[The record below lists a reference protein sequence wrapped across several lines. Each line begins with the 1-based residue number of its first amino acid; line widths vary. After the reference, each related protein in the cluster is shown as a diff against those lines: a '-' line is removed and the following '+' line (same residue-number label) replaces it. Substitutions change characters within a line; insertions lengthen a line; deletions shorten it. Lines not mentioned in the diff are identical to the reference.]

1 MRETNNERTRDIY
14 GIDLGTTNSLIG
26 LRDEY
31 LSPLVPSVVDLQNKV
46 AGESVKEKVDAD
58 RSFKV
63 DMSMSLE
70 GQPSIVD
77 SSYVLKEL
85 RRQAGGSKV
94 KDVVISVPAYF
105 KDSQR
110 QATKEAAKLAGLNVV
125 ALINEPTAAAMYI
138 SKTTKQLSVVY
149 DLGGGT
155 FDVSI
160 IDSRF
165 GNYDVQATDGLI
177 VGGDDFDTAI
187 FRHLC
192 KTGKVAV
199 HHLNKERIMALT
211 MQCTKWKIAMQ
222 KERHDLH
229 VDLSEWGGA
238 SDCLF
243 TEQSYI
249 AIMKMTFG
257 ETITKAKNVIAE
269 AIPYGDVYD
278 IVLVGGSTRCPYL
291 REWLTKELGQAPV
304 ELTYDPDRVVA
315 QGAAMYAD
323 LIATGESDAM
333 VSDVTCALSI
343 GLSDGTVRVIID
355 KNSKL
360 PISDSTMAYNDKAS
374 DKMQLDIYQGDS
386 KLASQNEHIGRV
398 IYDFGRV
405 VEAYDGCVEV
415 TMAVD
420 TSGVITFT
428 CQELLKEPVVTK
440 LVRDVKN
447 K

>member
-1 MRETNNERTRDIY
+1 MRENETGRNIY

-26 LRDEY
+26 LREEF
-31 LSPLVPSVVDLQNKV
+31 LSELVPSVVDLKSKV
-46 AGESVKEKVDAD
+46 AGDSVRDKVDAD
-58 RSFKV
+58 RSFKI
-63 DMSMSLE
+63 DMSMALE

-85 RRQAGGSKV
+85 RRIAGGSKV
-94 KDVVISVPAYF
+94 IDVVISVPAYF

-138 SKTTKQLSVVY
+138 SKTRKQLSVVY

-165 GNYDVQATDGLI
+165 GNYDVQASDGLI
-177 VGGDDFDTAI
+177 LGGDDFDTAI
-187 FRHLC
+187 FRHVC
-192 KTGKVAV
+192 KGAKVAV
-199 HHLNKERIMALT
+199 HHLSKNDIMALKI
-211 MQCTKWKIAMQ
+211 QCAKWKIQMQ
-222 KERHDLH
+222 QERRDITL
-229 VDLSEWGGA
+229 DLSMWGG
-238 SDCLF
+238 SNSFIF

-249 AIMKMTFG
+249 ALMKLTFS
-257 ETITKAKNVIAE
+257 ETITKTKDVIAE
-269 AIPYGDVYD
+269 AIPYGDAYD

-291 REWLTKELGQAPV
+291 REWLTRELGQAPV
-304 ELTYDPDRVVA
+304 ELFYDPDRVVA

-323 LIATGESDAM
+323 LIAKGEADVM

-360 PISDSTMAYNDKAS
+360 PITNSTMAYNDKAS

-398 IYDFGRV
+398 VYDFGKI
-405 VEAYDGCVEV
+405 VEAYEGCVEV

-420 TSGVITFT
+420 VSGVITFT
-428 CQELLKEPVVTK
+428 CQELLKEPVVTT
-440 LVRDVKN
+440 LVRDVKRE
-447 K
+447 

>member
-1 MRETNNERTRDIY
+1 MSDVY

-31 LSPLVPSVVDLQNKV
+31 LSPLVPSVVDLETGV
-46 AGESVKEKVDAD
+46 AGATVKDKVTAE

-70 GQPSIVD
+70 GQPAIHN

-85 RRQAGGSKV
+85 RRLAGGSKV

-110 QATKEAAKLAGLNVV
+110 QATKEAAKRAGLNVL

-138 SKTTKQLSVVY
+138 SKTNKQLSVVY

-165 GNYDVQATDGLI
+165 DNYDVQASDGLI
-177 VGGDDFDTAI
+177 LGGDDFDAAI
-187 FRHLC
+187 FRHVC
-192 KTGKVAV
+192 KGAGVKV
-199 HHLNKERIMALT
+199 HHLNKQEVMSLKLKCSA
-211 MQCTKWKIAMQ
+211 WKVQMQ
-222 KERHDLH
+222 KERRDLILD
-229 VDLSEWGGA
+229 VSEWDGA
-238 SDCLF
+238 KDFKF

-249 AIMKMTFG
+249 ALMKLTFG
-257 ETITKAKNVIAE
+257 ETITKTKNVICE
-269 AIPYGDVYD
+269 AIPYGEAYD
-278 IVLVGGSTRCPYL
+278 IFLVGGSTRCPYL
-291 REWLTKELGQAPV
+291 REWLEKELGKAPV
-304 ELTYDPDRVVA
+304 ELTYDPDKVVA
-315 QGAAMYAD
+315 QGAALYAD
-323 LIATGESDAM
+323 LVAKGDAAAM

-343 GLSDGTVRVIID
+343 GLSDGTVRVIIP

-360 PISDSTMAYNDKAS
+360 PITNSTMTYNNKTS

-386 KLASQNEHIGRV
+386 ILASKNEHIGRV
-398 IYDFGRV
+398 VYDFGELV
-405 VEAYDGCVEV
+405 PAYEGCVEV

-428 CQELLKEPVVTK
+428 CQELLKDPVVTT
-440 LVRDVKN
+440 LDRDVKEVN
-447 K
+447 SSHVL